1 MRVKIGA
8 DVIRNKYTGRT
19 AEIYDGRAG
28 QPKWNAENAAMARFL
43 DRIGPG
49 ASVLDIPV
57 GTGRFLVDYRS
68 RGMPAI
74 GMDVSHDMM
83 AQARLKVPDADLRY
97 GDILAIDLPDAS
109 VDVAVAIRIMSWLKI
124 AEMRQALSELA
135 RVSRRWIVTGGG
147 RSSERR
153 TIARDVA
160 GFALIDEAVIDR
172 DACGDYTL
180 VLLQRC
186 AASS

>member
-1 MRVKIGA
+1 MPVKIGA
-8 DVIRNKYTGRT
+8 DVIRDKYTGRT

-28 QPKWNAENAAMARFL
+28 QPKWRVENDAMARFL
-43 DRIGPG
+43 DRIGAG

-57 GTGRFLVDYRS
+57 GTGRFLVDYRT

-74 GMDVSHDMM
+74 GMDVSQDMM

-97 GDILAIDLPDAS
+97 GDILAIDMPDAS
-109 VDVAVAIRIMSWLKI
+109 VDAAVAVRIMSWLKI

-135 RVSRRWIVTGGG
+135 RVSRRWIITGGG

-153 TIARDVA
+153 MLAKSVP
-160 GFALIDEAVIDR
+160 GFSLADEVVIDR

-180 VLLQRC
+180 VLLERC